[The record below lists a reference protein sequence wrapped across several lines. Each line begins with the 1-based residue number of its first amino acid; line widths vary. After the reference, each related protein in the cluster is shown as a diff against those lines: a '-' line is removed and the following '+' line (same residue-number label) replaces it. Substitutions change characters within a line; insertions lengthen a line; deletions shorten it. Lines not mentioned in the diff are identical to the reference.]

1 MIKRKP
7 IHKSNLIA
15 HVNVALVYV
24 DDLSTNHRQYNYML
38 LVAGIW
44 II

>member
-1 MIKRKP
+1 MVKRKP
-7 IHKSNLIA
+7 IHESNLIA
-15 HVNVALVYV
+15 HVNVALVYM

-38 LVAGIW
+38 SVVNNW